1 MKSEK
6 SILSYIPHPVI
17 MLLGIIVFVSIL
29 TYILPAGLFERLEI
43 DGRLRVV
50 PGTYETIAS
59 TPLSIMD
66 IARAFPKGFFAA
78 ARVVFIV
85 LISGVMFGIVE
96 KTGMIENV
104 VGTIARKMGQQNQIL
119 IIILMTYLYGL
130 FGILVGYENNI
141 ALVPIAAIMILAI
154 GGDLMLAAGI
164 AVGAITIGF
173 GLSPV
178 NPYTVGIGHE
188 IAELPLYSGKG
199 LRSML
204 CFAALSLLAWYNVR
218 YFKKLKKNPS
228 SSLSHDVDAS
238 GLKLNKSLSEY
249 FISDN
254 NWFVMITFLVGLAIM
269 LYGVFE
275 YHWFINDISAIF
287 IWITVAVALVG
298 RLKLNEIGET
308 VLKSIAVV
316 APGAF
321 MVALATTIKVILE
334 DGNISDT
341 IAYHL
346 SEVLKVVPSFASAI
360 CMSISQCIMNLL
372 IPSGSGQALAT
383 LPIMIPVGELIGLT
397 RQATILAFQIGD
409 GVTNLFNPALGGLIA
424 MLSLCRISF
433 DRWLRFILPLTGI
446 ILVMAWIVL
455 VTAVLIGWN

>member
-1 MKSEK
+1 MQQSK

-17 MLLGIIVFVSIL
+17 MLLGIIVLVSIL
-29 TYILPAGLFERLEI
+29 TYVLPAGLFERMEV
-43 DGRLRVV
+43 DGRLRVI
-50 PGTYETIAS
+50 PGTYKSIES

-66 IARAFPKGFFAA
+66 IARAFPKGFFDA

-85 LISGVMFGIVE
+85 LISGVMFGVLE
-96 KTGMIENV
+96 KTGMIENT
-104 VGTIARKMGQQNQIL
+104 VGTIAHKMGKSNQIL
-119 IIILMTYLYGL
+119 IIVLMTYLYGL

-141 ALVPIAAIMILAI
+141 ALVPIAAVMILAI

-164 AVGAITIGF
+164 AVGGITIGF

-188 IAELPLYSGKG
+188 IAELALFSGKG
-199 LRSML
+199 LRSLL
-204 CFAALSLLAWYNVR
+204 CFAALSLLAWYNIR
-218 YFKKLKKNPS
+218 YFRKLQVDANH
-228 SSLSHDVDAS
+228 SLSREVDAS
-238 GLKLNKSLSEY
+238 GLQLKKPLNSY
-249 FISDN
+249 FISIN
-254 NWFVMITFLVGLAIM
+254 NWLVMVAFVIGLAVM
-269 LYGVFE
+269 LFGVFR
-275 YHWFINDISAIF
+275 YHWFINDISAVF
-287 IWITVAVALVG
+287 IWITVAVAIVG
-298 RLKLNEIGET
+298 RLKFQEIGET

-341 IAYHL
+341 IAFHL

-360 CMSISQCIMNLL
+360 CMSLSQCIMNIL

-397 RQATILAFQIGD
+397 RQTTILAFQIGD

-433 DRWLRFILPLTGI
+433 DKWLRFILPLTGI
-446 ILVMAWIVL
+446 ILIVAWMFL
-455 VTAVLIGWN
+455 VVAVLLGWS